1 MARKPEGTPDARGL
15 LCYGLHAVNAVLEQ
29 APTSVLECWMREG
42 ALSDALTDLLGRAGR
57 AGLNVQRVPV
67 ATLDR
72 LAGAGTHQG
81 VVVRRR
87 APAALSFEDWLELRI
102 KPNPAPLVLAIDQ
115 VQDPHNLGA
124 ALRLADA
131 AGAQGIL
138 VTRDRS
144 VGLTATV
151 AKVASGALDTVPLIA
166 VTNLVRALE
175 SLKAAGL
182 WVVGASGE
190 APDTLFDL
198 DLARPLVWVI
208 GGEGAGLRRLTR
220 ETCDYLARIPMRGT
234 VESLN
239 LGTAAAVCLF
249 ETLRQRGVR

>member
-1 MARKPEGTPDARGL
+1 MARKPDATPEARGL
-15 LCYGLHAVNAVLEQ
+15 FCYGLHAVNAVLTQ
-29 APTSVLECWMREG
+29 APTAVLECWMRDG
-42 ALSDALTDLLGRAGR
+42 ALSEGLAALFERAGT
-57 AGLNVQRVPV
+57 AGLSVQRVPV

-72 LAGAGTHQG
+72 LAGSGTHQG

-87 APAALSFEDWLELRI
+87 APTALDFEDWLEQHI
-102 KPNPAPLVLAIDQ
+102 KPNPIPLVLAIDQ
-115 VQDPHNLGA
+115 IQDPHNLGA

-131 AGAQGIL
+131 AGVQGIL
-138 VTRDRS
+138 ITRDRS
-144 VGLTATV
+144 VGLTSVV
-151 AKVASGALDTVPLIA
+151 AKVASGALDTVPLIT

-190 APDTLFDL
+190 ARDSLFEL

-220 ETCDYLARIPMRGT
+220 ESCDYLARIPMRGS

-249 ETLRQRGVR
+249 ETLRQQGAR